1 MTPLEMAPTKQLL
14 DELANRFDHMIFAG
28 IIERVTKEGD
38 ESIRCLRMTGCR
50 YVDQALA
57 SSVMIKAHEEN
68 LARAEPAT
76 DEDL

>member
-1 MTPLEMAPTKQLL
+1 MTPLEMTPTKQLI
-14 DELANRFDHMIFAG
+14 DELARRFDHMIFAG
-28 IIERVTKEGD
+28 IIERRTPRGD
-38 ESIRCLRMTGCR
+38 ESIRCMRMTGCR

-57 SSVMIKAHEEN
+57 SSMMIAAHQEN